1 MTDQSNQPAVRED
14 FHKLIATYKQL
25 LNVCYEALGPGISQ
39 QQRNMVRKELSR
51 LVNQPSY
58 QP

>member
-1 MTDQSNQPAVRED
+1 MTDQPNQPAVRED
-14 FHKLIATYKQL
+14 FHKLIATYKRL

-51 LVNQPSY
+51 LVNQPS
-58 QP
+58 